1 MRYKKF
7 AATALMAIAATGV
20 AAGTAYG
27 APPTAPAPAPPTAPA
42 PRDQATSPTVTGA
55 DQGVGYVLQLADAG
69 KSVVTSV
76 TGGVFDLDTDKQ
88 SVSLKNAA
96 GETVTTVPLATTAK
110 GQQVQIAANIADEGR
125 QLTLTPQVAPTA
137 NAPVAAEFIGAQ
149 EWFFA
154 ELQRASLGALVGGLI
169 GAAIGILFF
178 GVGIL
183 PGAVLGAIIGLAVA
197 GGPELLNAGIAY
209 FSGQP

>member
-7 AATALMAIAATGV
+7 AATALLAVAATGV
-20 AAGTAYG
+20 TAGTSYA
-27 APPTAPAPAPPTAPA
+27 APAPPAA
-42 PRDQATSPTVTGA
+42 QDQSAAAPTVTGT
-55 DQGVGYVLQLADAG
+55 DQGVGYALQLADAG

-76 TGGVFDLDTDKQ
+76 TGGAFSVDTDNR
-88 SVSLKNAA
+88 SVTLKNSA
-96 GETVTTVPLATTAK
+96 GETVTSIPLTATAK
-110 GQQVQIAANIADEGR
+110 GQEVNIAAAVADEGR

-169 GAAIGILFF
+169 GAAIGIVFF

-183 PGAVLGAIIGLAVA
+183 PGAVLGALIGLAVA
-197 GGPELLNAGIAY
+197 GGPSLLNAGIAY

>member
-7 AATALMAIAATGV
+7 AATALLAVAATGIT
-20 AAGTAYG
+20 AGTSYA
-27 APPTAPAPAPPTAPA
+27 APTPPAAQDQSAAAPA
-42 PRDQATSPTVTGA
+42 VTGT
-55 DQGVGYVLQLADAG
+55 DQGVGYALQLADAG

-76 TGGVFDLDTDKQ
+76 TGGAFSVDTDNRA
-88 SVSLKNAA
+88 VTLKNSA
-96 GETVTTVPLATTAK
+96 GETVTSIPLTATAK
-110 GQQVQIAANIADEGR
+110 GQEVRIAAAVADEGR

-169 GAAIGILFF
+169 GAAIGIVFF

-183 PGAVLGAIIGLAVA
+183 PGAVLGALIGLAVA
-197 GGPELLNAGIAY
+197 GGPSLLNAGIAY

>member
-7 AATALMAIAATGV
+7 AATALLAVAATGV
-20 AAGTAYG
+20 AAGTSYA
-27 APPTAPAPAPPTAPA
+27 APVPPAAQ
-42 PRDQATSPTVTGA
+42 DQAAAAPTVTGT
-55 DQGVGYVLQLADAG
+55 DQGVGYALQLSDAG

-76 TGGVFDLDTDKQ
+76 TGGAFSVDTDNR
-88 SVSLKNAA
+88 SVTLKNAG
-96 GETVTTVPLATTAK
+96 GETVTTIPLTATAK
-110 GQQVQIAANIADEGR
+110 GQEVHIAAAVADEGR

-169 GAAIGILFF
+169 GAAVGIVFF

-183 PGAVLGAIIGLAVA
+183 PGAVLGALIGLAVA
-197 GGPELLNAGIAY
+197 GGPSLLNAGIAY

>member
-7 AATALMAIAATGV
+7 AATALLAVAATGIT
-20 AAGTAYG
+20 AGTSYA
-27 APPTAPAPAPPTAPA
+27 APTPPAAQDQSAVAPA
-42 PRDQATSPTVTGA
+42 VTGT
-55 DQGVGYVLQLADAG
+55 DQGVGYALQLADAG

-76 TGGVFDLDTDKQ
+76 TGGAFSVDTDNRA
-88 SVSLKNAA
+88 VTLKNSA
-96 GETVTTVPLATTAK
+96 GETVTSIPLTATAK
-110 GQQVQIAANIADEGR
+110 GQEVRIAAAVADEGR

-169 GAAIGILFF
+169 GAAIGIVFF

-183 PGAVLGAIIGLAVA
+183 PGAVLGALIGLAVA
-197 GGPELLNAGIAY
+197 GGPSLLNAGIAY

>member
-1 MRYKKF
+1 MKYKKF
-7 AATALMAIAATGV
+7 AATALLAVAATGV
-20 AAGTAYG
+20 TAGTAYA
-27 APPTAPAPAPPTAPA
+27 APTPPAVQDQPAAE
-42 PRDQATSPTVTGA
+42 PTVTGT
-55 DQGVGYVLQLADAG
+55 DQGVGYTLRLAEAG

-76 TGGVFDLDTDKQ
+76 TGGAFDVDADNH
-88 SVSLKNAA
+88 SVTLKNSA
-96 GETVTTVPLATTAK
+96 GETVTTIPLTATAK
-110 GQQVQIAANIADEGR
+110 GQEVQIAASVADEGR

-169 GAAIGILFF
+169 GAAIGIVFF
-178 GVGIL
+178 GIGIL
-183 PGAVLGAIIGLAVA
+183 PGAVLGALIGLAVA
-197 GGPELLNAGIAY
+197 GGPSLLNAGIAY

>member
-7 AATALMAIAATGV
+7 AATALLAVAATGV
-20 AAGTAYG
+20 AAGTSYA
-27 APPTAPAPAPPTAPA
+27 APVPPTAQ
-42 PRDQATSPTVTGA
+42 DQAAAAPTVTGT
-55 DQGVGYVLQLADAG
+55 DQGVGYALQLADAG

-76 TGGVFDLDTDKQ
+76 TGGAFSVDTDNR
-88 SVSLKNAA
+88 SVTLKNAG
-96 GETVTTVPLATTAK
+96 GETVTTIPLTATAK
-110 GQQVQIAANIADEGR
+110 GQEVHIAAAVADEGR

-169 GAAIGILFF
+169 GAAVGIVFF

-183 PGAVLGAIIGLAVA
+183 PGAVLGALIGLAVA
-197 GGPELLNAGIAY
+197 GGPSLLNAGIAY

>member
-7 AATALMAIAATGV
+7 AATALLAVAATGV
-20 AAGTAYG
+20 TAGTSYA
-27 APPTAPAPAPPTAPA
+27 APTPPAAQ
-42 PRDQATSPTVTGA
+42 DQAAAAPTVTGT
-55 DQGVGYVLQLADAG
+55 DQGVGYALQLADAG

-76 TGGVFDLDTDKQ
+76 TGGAFSVDTDNR
-88 SVSLKNAA
+88 SVTLKNSA
-96 GETVTTVPLATTAK
+96 GETVTSIPLTATAK
-110 GQQVQIAANIADEGR
+110 GQEVNIAAAVADEGR

-169 GAAIGILFF
+169 GAAIGIVFF

-183 PGAVLGAIIGLAVA
+183 PGAVLGALIGLAVA
-197 GGPELLNAGIAY
+197 GGPSLLNAGIAY

>member
-1 MRYKKF
+1 MKYKKF
-7 AATALMAIAATGV
+7 AATALLAIAATGV
-20 AAGTAYG
+20 SAGTAY
-27 APPTAPAPAPPTAPA
+27 AAPAPPAVQDQTTAVP
-42 PRDQATSPTVTGA
+42 SVKGE
-55 DQGVGYVLQLADAG
+55 DQGVSYALQLADAG

-76 TGGVFDLDTDKQ
+76 TGGAFSLAADKQ
-88 SVSLKNAA
+88 SVTLTNAA
-96 GETVTTVPLATTAK
+96 GQTVTSIPLTQSVK
-110 GQQVQIAANIADEGR
+110 GEQVQIAAAIAEDTK
-125 QLTLTPQVAPTA
+125 QLTLTPKVAPNA

-149 EWFFA
+149 DWFFA

-197 GGPELLNAGIAY
+197 GGPSLLNAGIAY

>member
-7 AATALMAIAATGV
+7 AATALLAVAATGV
-20 AAGTAYG
+20 TAGTAY
-27 APPTAPAPAPPTAPA
+27 ADPTPPAAQDQAAAAPA
-42 PRDQATSPTVTGA
+42 VTGT
-55 DQGVGYVLQLADAG
+55 DQGVGYALQLADAG

-76 TGGVFDLDTDKQ
+76 TGGAFSVDTANQ
-88 SVSLKNAA
+88 SVTLRNSA
-96 GETVTTVPLATTAK
+96 GETVTSIPLTATAK
-110 GQQVQIAANIADEGR
+110 GQEVRIAAAVADEGR
-125 QLTLTPQVAPTA
+125 QLTLTPQVEPTA

-154 ELQRASLGALVGGLI
+154 ELQRAALGALVGGLI
-169 GAAIGILFF
+169 GAAIGIVFF

-183 PGAVLGAIIGLAVA
+183 PGAVLGALIGLAVA
-197 GGPELLNAGIAY
+197 GGPSLLNAGIAY

>member
-7 AATALMAIAATGV
+7 AATALLAVAATGV
-20 AAGTAYG
+20 TAGTSYA
-27 APPTAPAPAPPTAPA
+27 APTPPAAQ
-42 PRDQATSPTVTGA
+42 DQSAAAPTVTGT
-55 DQGVGYVLQLADAG
+55 DQGVGYALQLADAG

-76 TGGVFDLDTDKQ
+76 TGGAFSVDTDNR
-88 SVSLKNAA
+88 SVTLKNSA
-96 GETVTTVPLATTAK
+96 GETVTSIPLTATAK
-110 GQQVQIAANIADEGR
+110 GQEVNIAAAVADEGR

-169 GAAIGILFF
+169 GAAIGIVFF

-183 PGAVLGAIIGLAVA
+183 PGAVLGALIGLAVA
-197 GGPELLNAGIAY
+197 GGPSLLNAGIAY

>member
-1 MRYKKF
+1 MKYKKF
-7 AATALMAIAATGV
+7 AATALLAVAATGV
-20 AAGTAYG
+20 TAGTAYA
-27 APPTAPAPAPPTAPA
+27 APTPPAVQDQPATE
-42 PRDQATSPTVTGA
+42 PTVTGT
-55 DQGVGYVLQLADAG
+55 DQGVGYTLRLAEAG

-76 TGGVFDLDTDKQ
+76 TGGAFDVDADNH
-88 SVSLKNAA
+88 SVTLKNSA
-96 GETVTTVPLATTAK
+96 GETVTTIPLTATAK
-110 GQQVQIAANIADEGR
+110 GQEVQIAASVADEGR

-169 GAAIGILFF
+169 GAAIGIVFF
-178 GVGIL
+178 GIGIL
-183 PGAVLGAIIGLAVA
+183 PGAVLGALIGLAVA
-197 GGPELLNAGIAY
+197 GGPSLLNAGIAY

>member
-7 AATALMAIAATGV
+7 AATALLAVAATGV
-20 AAGTAYG
+20 TAGTSYA
-27 APPTAPAPAPPTAPA
+27 APTPPAAQDQSAAAPA
-42 PRDQATSPTVTGA
+42 VTGA
-55 DQGVGYVLQLADAG
+55 DQGVGYALQLADAG

-76 TGGVFDLDTDKQ
+76 TGGAFSVDTDNR
-88 SVSLKNAA
+88 SVTLKNSA
-96 GETVTTVPLATTAK
+96 GETVTSIPLTATAK
-110 GQQVQIAANIADEGR
+110 GQEVNIAAAVADEGR

-169 GAAIGILFF
+169 GAAIGIVFF

-183 PGAVLGAIIGLAVA
+183 PGAVLGALIGLAVA
-197 GGPELLNAGIAY
+197 GGPSLLNAGIAY

>member
-7 AATALMAIAATGV
+7 AATALMAVAATGV
-20 AAGTAYG
+20 TAGTAYA
-27 APPTAPAPAPPTAPA
+27 APTPAAPAAQ
-42 PRDQATSPTVTGA
+42 DQAATSPTVTGT
-55 DQGVGYVLQLADAG
+55 DQGVGYLLQIADTG
-69 KSVVTSV
+69 KSLVTSV
-76 TGGVFDLDTDKQ
+76 TGGAFSLDSDQQ
-88 SVSLKNAA
+88 SVSLKNST
-96 GETVTTVPLATTAK
+96 GDTVTTIPLTATAK
-110 GQQVQIAANIADEGR
+110 GQPVQIAANIADEGK

-137 NAPVAAEFIGAQ
+137 NAPVAAEFVGAQ

-154 ELQRASLGALVGGLI
+154 ELQRASLGAAVGGLI

-183 PGAVLGAIIGLAVA
+183 PGAVLGALVGLAVA
-197 GGPELLNAGIAY
+197 GGPSLLNAGIAY

>member
-1 MRYKKF
+1 MKYKKF
-7 AATALMAIAATGV
+7 AATALLAVAATGV
-20 AAGTAYG
+20 AAGTTYA
-27 APPTAPAPAPPTAPA
+27 APTPPAVQDQPAAE
-42 PRDQATSPTVTGA
+42 PTVTGA
-55 DQGVGYVLQLADAG
+55 DQGVGYTLGLAEAG

-76 TGGVFDLDTDKQ
+76 TGGAFNVDTDNQ
-88 SVSLKNAA
+88 SVTLKNSA
-96 GETVTTVPLATTAK
+96 GETVTTIPLTATAK
-110 GQQVQIAANIADEGR
+110 GQEVRIAANVADEGR

-169 GAAIGILFF
+169 GAAIGIVFF
-178 GVGIL
+178 GIGIL
-183 PGAVLGAIIGLAVA
+183 PGAVLGALIGLAVA
-197 GGPELLNAGIAY
+197 GGPSLLNAGLAY

>member
-7 AATALMAIAATGV
+7 AATALLAVAATGV
-20 AAGTAYG
+20 TAGTSYA
-27 APPTAPAPAPPTAPA
+27 APTPPAAQDQSAAAP
-42 PRDQATSPTVTGA
+42 SVTGA
-55 DQGVGYVLQLADAG
+55 DQGVGYALQLADAG

-76 TGGVFDLDTDKQ
+76 TGGAFSIDTDNQ
-88 SVSLKNAA
+88 AVTLKNSA
-96 GETVTTVPLATTAK
+96 GETVTTIPLTATAK
-110 GQQVQIAANIADEGR
+110 GQEVRIAAAVADEGR

-169 GAAIGILFF
+169 GAAIGIVFF

-183 PGAVLGAIIGLAVA
+183 PGAVLGALIGLAVA
-197 GGPELLNAGIAY
+197 GGPSLLNAGIAY

>member
-7 AATALMAIAATGV
+7 AATALLAVAATGV
-20 AAGTAYG
+20 TAGTSYA
-27 APPTAPAPAPPTAPA
+27 APTPPAAQ
-42 PRDQATSPTVTGA
+42 DQSAAAPTVTGT
-55 DQGVGYVLQLADAG
+55 DQGVGYALQLADAG

-76 TGGVFDLDTDKQ
+76 TGGAFSVDTDNR
-88 SVSLKNAA
+88 SVTLKNSA
-96 GETVTTVPLATTAK
+96 GETVTSIPLTATAK
-110 GQQVQIAANIADEGR
+110 GQEVNIAAAVADDGR

-169 GAAIGILFF
+169 GAAIGIVFF

-183 PGAVLGAIIGLAVA
+183 PGAVLGALIGLAVA
-197 GGPELLNAGIAY
+197 GGPSLLNAGIAY